1 MKTQLYLH
9 LCHSVQVELCFLAG
23 TVSSVYDIIAEIDG
37 LTRLD
42 GSGDGS

>member
-9 LCHSVQVELCFLAG
+9 LCHSVQVELCFLAVV
-23 TVSSVYDIIAEIDG
+23 TSVYDIIAEIGG